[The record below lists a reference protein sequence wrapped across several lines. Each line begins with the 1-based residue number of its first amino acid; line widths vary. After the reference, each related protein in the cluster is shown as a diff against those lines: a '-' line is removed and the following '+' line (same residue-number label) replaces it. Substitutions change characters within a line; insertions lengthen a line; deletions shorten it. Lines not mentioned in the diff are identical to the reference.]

1 MAQLNHQPE
10 EYKEFRAMQIR
21 SMHVLWSLAVLRTL
35 RLVATEAA
43 RCSAFIAIC
52 AGRWRGEMNRS

>member
-1 MAQLNHQPE
+1 
-10 EYKEFRAMQIR
+10 MQIR